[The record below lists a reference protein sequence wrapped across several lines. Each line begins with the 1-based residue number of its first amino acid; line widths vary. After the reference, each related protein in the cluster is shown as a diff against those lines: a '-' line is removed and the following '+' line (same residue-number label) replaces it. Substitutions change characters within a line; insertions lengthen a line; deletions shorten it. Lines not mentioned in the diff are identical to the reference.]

1 MKLEKLKTSIC
12 YRLGSTARAFA
23 DEDGQA
29 LVEYGLI
36 LMFVSVA
43 ALGISPV
50 GQWVAARLAGLA
62 AAL

>member
-1 MKLEKLKTSIC
+1 MKLEELRTAFRNC
-12 YRLGSTARAFA
+12 LRSTGRMLP
-23 DEDGQA
+23 DEHGQA